1 MLQIEDGE
9 ALEIQCTRPGN
20 SLVQEPH
27 CVVLNVGPV
36 ADGAVREWGINSGQL
51 RLSFTETAQRA
62 LEMPRTIACA
72 LGQEGQKLVEEHL
85 PRILRH

>member
-1 MLQIEDGE
+1 MLQTEEGDT
-9 ALEIQCTRPGN
+9 LEIQCALPGN
-20 SLVQEPH
+20 SLAQEPH
-27 CVVLNVGPV
+27 CVVVNAGPV
-36 ADGAVREWGINSGQL
+36 ADGAVREWGISSGQL